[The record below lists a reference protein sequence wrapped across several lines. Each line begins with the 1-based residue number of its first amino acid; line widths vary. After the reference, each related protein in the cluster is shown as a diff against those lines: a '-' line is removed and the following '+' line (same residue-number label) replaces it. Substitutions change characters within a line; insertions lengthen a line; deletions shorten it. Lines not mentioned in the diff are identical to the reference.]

1 MVISCY
7 MLQIVFLYLICID
20 LPSFKGFLFSFIS
33 FHRAYPILGLGFPVR
48 ALRQSY
54 NFAFLH
60 RYVILSL
67 PYKLLS
73 LITKLAEAF
82 LGYPLEFVFF
92 LHFFSICHLFTF
104 LQSSSQL
111 QHLPS
116 SWSYI
121 PYGIIRS
128 VCICLNIWKSI
139 VLKPK

>member
-92 LHFFSICHLFTF
+92 LHFWSFHINAIIFLCGLLQLIFFTQCDYF
-104 LQSSSQL
+104 FEISLYCYM
-111 QHLPS
+111 HYFTPFH
-116 SWSYI
+116 
-121 PYGIIRS
+121 
-128 VCICLNIWKSI
+128 C
-139 VLKPK
+139 

>member
-82 LGYPLEFVFF
+82 LGYPREFVFF
-92 LHFFSICHLFTF
+92 LHFFSHLSFIYISVVIFTAVA
-104 LQSSSQL
+104 LTIL
-111 QHLPS
+111 LELHPL
-116 SWSYI
+116 WYHK
-121 PYGIIRS
+121 
-128 VCICLNIWKSI
+128 VCVYLFKYLEVYCSEA
-139 VLKPK
+139 